1 MTDSD
6 SKKNAFLSEVLS
18 GLNQY
23 PKRLS
28 SKYFYDEKGDKLFQK
43 IMSLPEYYLTRK
55 EFEILE
61 RQHEAIFSAILKV
74 THDFNLVEL
83 GAGDGLKTRI
93 LLRYLKSKPD
103 VNFTYF
109 PVDFSGSV
117 LKELEEK
124 TLRELPGIDI
134 KPLQSS
140 YREAMKLRPWEN
152 GKPTLTLFLG
162 SNIGNFDL
170 DEAKDILNQIAAG
183 CQTHDWLLLGI
194 DLKKDPEII
203 LKAYNDSHGVT
214 KEFNFNLLDRINRE
228 LSANF
233 DRNNF
238 KHWPTYNP
246 ITGECRSYL
255 VSLKNQQVTF
265 SEAGKIVSFEAF
277 EPIWTETSRKYG
289 ISEIQ
294 SLAAN
299 AGFKVIDFFNDTED
313 YFTDVLWQRV

>member
-1 MTDSD
+1 MTNSD
-6 SKKNAFLSEVLS
+6 SKKNEFLNEVLS

-61 RQHEAIFSAILKV
+61 RQHEAIFSSILKA

-124 TLRELPGIDI
+124 TLRELPGIEI

-140 YREAMKLRPWEN
+140 YREAMKLRPWSN
-152 GKPTLTLFLG
+152 GKPTLILFLG

-170 DEAKDILNQIAAG
+170 EEAKDILNQIAAG

-203 LKAYNDSHGVT
+203 LKAYNDSLGVT

-255 VSLKNQQVTF
+255 ISLKNQQVTF

-299 AGFKVIDFFNDTED
+299 AGFKVVDFFKDTED

>member
-1 MTDSD
+1 MTNSD
-6 SKKNAFLSEVLS
+6 SQKNIFLNEVLA
-18 GLNQY
+18 GLQQF

-28 SKYFYDEKGDKLFQK
+28 SKYLYDEKGDKLFQK
-43 IMSLPEYYLTRK
+43 IMSLPEYYLTKK

-61 RQHEAIFSAILKV
+61 TRHEAIFSAILKV
-74 THDFNLVEL
+74 TNDFNLVEL

-103 VNFTYF
+103 INFTYF

-124 TLRELPGIDI
+124 LLRELPGMAI

-140 YREAMKLRPWEN
+140 YREAMKLRPWGN
-152 GKPTLTLFLG
+152 GKPTLILFLG

-170 DEAKDILNQIAAG
+170 DEAADILTQIAAA

-203 LKAYNDSHGVT
+203 LKAYDDARGVT
-214 KEFNFNLLDRINRE
+214 REFNLNLLDRINRD

-233 DRNNF
+233 DRNSF

-265 SEAGKIVSFEAF
+265 SEAGQIISFEAF

-289 ISEIQ
+289 ISEIH

-299 AGFKVIDFFNDTED
+299 TGFKVVDFFNDTED
-313 YFTDVLWQRV
+313 FFTDVLWQRI

>member
-1 MTDSD
+1 
-6 SKKNAFLSEVLS
+6 
-18 GLNQY
+18 
-23 PKRLS
+23 
-28 SKYFYDEKGDKLFQK
+28 
-43 IMSLPEYYLTRK
+43 
-55 EFEILE
+55 
-61 RQHEAIFSAILKV
+61 
-74 THDFNLVEL
+74 
-83 GAGDGLKTRI
+83 
-93 LLRYLKSKPD
+93 
-103 VNFTYF
+103 
-109 PVDFSGSV
+109 
-117 LKELEEK
+117 
-124 TLRELPGIDI
+124 GIDI

-152 GKPTLTLFLG
+152 GKPTLILFLG